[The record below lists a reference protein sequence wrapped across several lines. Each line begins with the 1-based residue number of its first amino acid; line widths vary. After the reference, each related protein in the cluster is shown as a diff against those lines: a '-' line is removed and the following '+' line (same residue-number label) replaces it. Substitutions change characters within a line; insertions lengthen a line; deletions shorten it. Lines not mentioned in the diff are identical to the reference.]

1 MRLMLDTHA
10 LLWWLRDNPRLGP
23 QTRAL
28 IADPRNETM
37 ISIASFWEISI
48 KLRLQKIDE
57 SGASVLREIISENF
71 AIVEIEADHLEQ
83 VEQLPK
89 VPKHNDPFDHLILAQ
104 AQVEGAIII
113 TSDIDMSR
121 YGIPCID
128 CR

>member
-23 QTRAL
+23 QARTL

-48 KLRLQKIDE
+48 KHRLQKIDE

-71 AIVEIEADHLEQ
+71 AIVEIDADHLEQ

-89 VPKHNDPFDHLILAQ
+89 VSKHNDPFDHLIVAQ
-104 AQVEGAIII
+104 AKYMQAALI
-113 TSDIDMSR
+113 TVDR
-121 YGIPCID
+121 HLAKYGIPCID